1 MSNLLEKP
9 SKNIVE
15 ESLMKLQPYHFTN
28 SVVRKS
34 AIGLASVMLLVTACG
49 TPQTTVEEP
58 TATEDT
64 PVAETQVEEPIE
76 QQEQLNVQAGDIT
89 GNVEQYVGQTVS
101 VRGEAERAVGESSF
115 LLQDD
120 QLFGGDEIIVVN
132 ATGTPFV
139 IPDDEPT
146 DEVQVTGEVRELIVA
161 DFEREY
167 GLDLEPE
174 LYAEYENRPAI
185 VAQSIV
191 FAPDPEEIS
200 EEPEQYYGQP
210 IAVSGEVAEQ
220 LSPNTFTIQDEGLFG
235 GENVLVIGVTPDPA
249 LNANE
254 EVVVTGVLR
263 PYVAADFE
271 RDYDLGWDLEV
282 QQQIEA
288 EYTERPVLVAE
299 EVYPSA
305 E

>member
-1 MSNLLEKP
+1 
-9 SKNIVE
+9 
-15 ESLMKLQPYHFTN
+15 MKLQMHHFTN
-28 SVVRKS
+28 SVVRKG
-34 AIGLASVMLLVTACG
+34 AIGLVSATLFLTACG
-49 TPQTTVEEP
+49 IPQTTTEEP
-58 TATEDT
+58 AATEET
-64 PVAETQVEEPIE
+64 PIAETQVEEPIE
-76 QQEQLNVQAGDIT
+76 RQEQLNVQAGEIT
-89 GNVEQYVGQTVS
+89 GNVEEYVGRTVS
-101 VRGEAERAVGESSF
+101 VRGEAERAVGQSSF

-120 QLFGGDEIIVVN
+120 QLFGGEEIIVVN

-139 IPDDEPT
+139 IPDEEPT
-146 DEVQVTGEVRELIVA
+146 DQVQVTGEVRELVVA
-161 DFEREY
+161 EFEREY
-167 GLDLEPE
+167 DLDLEPE

-200 EEPEQYYGQP
+200 EEPEQYYGRT

-220 LSPNTFTIQDEGLFG
+220 LSPNTFTIQDEGLFA
-235 GENVLVIGVTPDPA
+235 GESVLVVGVTPDPA
-249 LNANE
+249 LDANE
-254 EVVVTGVLR
+254 EVVVTGTLR

-282 QQQIEA
+282 QEQIEA
-288 EYTERPVLVAE
+288 EYTQKPVLVAE